1 MTVDQSRPTFDATG
15 KTFLAPMVRV
25 STHPMRL
32 LCLEYGADY
41 VISEELIDQRIIRSS
56 RVVNAELN
64 TIDFVLPDGSVTFR
78 TSMEE
83 KNRVIVQLG
92 TPEPGTAL
100 QAAKMLENDVM
111 GIDVN
116 MGCPK
121 AYSIKG
127 GMGAALLTKPEI
139 VKEILTTLTT
149 NLRIPVTCKIRIL
162 PELEKT
168 IALAKL
174 IESTGVAAITVHGRT
189 INERPVHRNRNE
201 VIQTIAN
208 SVGIPVLAN
217 GGSHDIIR
225 NHEDIEYFRQLT
237 SAAGVV
243 IARAAMSNP
252 AIFKS
257 FQVDEPLPKLE
268 EIICRYLTL
277 SVRYDHH
284 IAGAKYCVL
293 RMLHNF
299 GGTPIYEDVLAANEL
314 RDLCA
319 IWNML
324 DVYDHEMSK
333 RLERLKNHHHH
344 QFTLN
349 NSTINCNQEIIS
361 SPSISISSDTILIP
375 EKRSR
380 VEELSSN
387 TTIVLVNND
396 NDITGVKINNLEEI
410 VLSIPYERRFWP
422 DHGTSPK
429 QILREHCKLLK
440 WDSPK
445 YETIEDRDK
454 RSFFSTVLVDG
465 RRYRNTSAC
474 KSKKYAEQA
483 AVLVCLHVL
492 GIPNGKVH
500 IDENNNVNL
509 NNN

>member
-1 MTVDQSRPTFDATG
+1 MTVDQSRPTLDATR

-56 RVVNAELN
+56 RIVNAELN

-78 TSMEE
+78 TSAEE

-139 VKEILTTLTT
+139 VKDILTTLTT
-149 NLRIPVTCKIRIL
+149 NLRIPVTCKMRIL

-189 INERPVHRNRNE
+189 INERSMHRNRNE
-201 VIQTIAN
+201 VIQAIAD

-217 GGSHDIIR
+217 GGSRDIIR

-237 SAAGVV
+237 SATGVV
-243 IARAAMSNP
+243 IARAAMWNP

-257 FQVDEPLPKLE
+257 LQVDEPLPKLE

-293 RMLHNF
+293 RMLHDF
-299 GGTPIYEDVLAANEL
+299 GGTPIYEDVLASNEL

-324 DVYDHEMSK
+324 DVYDHEMSN
-333 RLERLKNHHHH
+333 RLERLKNH
-344 QFTLN
+344 QLTLN
-349 NSTINCNQEIIS
+349 NSTVNCNQEIIS
-361 SPSISISSDTILIP
+361 SPSLSVSSDSLSVP
-375 EKRSR
+375 EKRPR
-380 VEELSSN
+380 VEEHLSN
-387 TTIVLVNND
+387 TTTVLVND
-396 NDITGVKINNLEEI
+396 NNVPGVKINNFEEI

-445 YETIEDRDK
+445 YETIEDRNK
-454 RSFFSTVLVDG
+454 RSFFSTVLVNG
-465 RRYRNTSAC
+465 KRYRNTSAC
-474 KSKKYAEQA
+474 KSKRYAEQA
-483 AVLVCLHVL
+483 AVLVCLHML
-492 GIPNGKVH
+492 GIPDGKVH
-500 IDENNNVNL
+500 ADENNKVNL
-509 NNN
+509 NNK

>member
-1 MTVDQSRPTFDATG
+1 MTVDQSRPTFDATR

-41 VISEELIDQRIIRSS
+41 VISEELIDQRIIRSA
-56 RVVNAELN
+56 RIVNAELN

-78 TSMEE
+78 TSAEE

-139 VKEILTTLTT
+139 VKDILTTLTT
-149 NLRIPVTCKIRIL
+149 NLRIPVTCKMRIL

-174 IESTGVAAITVHGRT
+174 IESTGVAAITIHGRT
-189 INERPVHRNRNE
+189 INERSMHRNRNE
-201 VIQTIAN
+201 VIQAIAH

-217 GGSHDIIR
+217 GGSRDIIR

-237 SAAGVV
+237 SATGVV
-243 IARAAMSNP
+243 IARAAMWNP

-257 FQVDEPLPKLE
+257 LQVDEPLPKLE

-293 RMLHNF
+293 RMLHDF
-299 GGTPIYEDVLAANEL
+299 GGTPIYEDVLASNEL

-324 DVYDHEMSK
+324 DVYDHEMSN
-333 RLERLKNHHHH
+333 RLERLKNH
-344 QFTLN
+344 QLTLN
-349 NSTINCNQEIIS
+349 NSTVNCNQEIIS
-361 SPSISISSDTILIP
+361 SPSLSVSSDSLSVP
-375 EKRSR
+375 EKRPR
-380 VEELSSN
+380 VEEHLLN
-387 TTIVLVNND
+387 TTTVLVND
-396 NDITGVKINNLEEI
+396 NNVLGVKINNFEET

-445 YETIEDRDK
+445 YETIEDRNK
-454 RSFFSTVLVDG
+454 RSFFSTVLVNG
-465 RRYRNTSAC
+465 KRYRNTSAC

-492 GIPNGKVH
+492 GIPDGKVH
-500 IDENNNVNL
+500 ADENNKVTL
-509 NNN
+509 NNK

>member
-1 MTVDQSRPTFDATG
+1 
-15 KTFLAPMVRV
+15 MVRV

-56 RVVNAELN
+56 RIVNAELN

-78 TSMEE
+78 TSAEE

-121 AYSIKG
+121 AYSMKG

-139 VKEILTTLTT
+139 VKDILTTLTT
-149 NLRIPVTCKIRIL
+149 NLRIPVTCKMRIL

-189 INERPVHRNRNE
+189 INERSMHRNRNE
-201 VIQTIAN
+201 VIQAIAD

-217 GGSHDIIR
+217 GGSRDIIR

-237 SAAGVV
+237 SATGVV
-243 IARAAMSNP
+243 IARAAMWNP

-257 FQVDEPLPKLE
+257 LQADEPLPKLE

-293 RMLHNF
+293 RMLHDF
-299 GGTPIYEDVLAANEL
+299 GGTPIYEDVLASNEL

-324 DVYDHEMSK
+324 DVYDHEMSN
-333 RLERLKNHHHH
+333 RLERLKNH
-344 QFTLN
+344 QLTLI
-349 NSTINCNQEIIS
+349 NSTVNCNQEIIS
-361 SPSISISSDTILIP
+361 SPSLSVSSDSLSVP
-375 EKRSR
+375 EKRPR
-380 VEELSSN
+380 VEEHLSN
-387 TTIVLVNND
+387 TTTVLVND
-396 NDITGVKINNLEEI
+396 NNVPGVKINNFEEI

-445 YETIEDRDK
+445 YETIEDRNK
-454 RSFFSTVLVDG
+454 RSFFSTVLVNG
-465 RRYRNTSAC
+465 KRYRNTSAC
-474 KSKKYAEQA
+474 KSKRYAEQA

-492 GIPNGKVH
+492 GIPDGKVH
-500 IDENNNVNL
+500 ADENNKVNL
-509 NNN
+509 NNK

>member
-1 MTVDQSRPTFDATG
+1 
-15 KTFLAPMVRV
+15 MVRV

-41 VISEELIDQRIIRSS
+41 VISELLGLSANPS
-56 RVVNAELN
+56 TLLTELN

-78 TSMEE
+78 TSAEE
-83 KNRVIVQLG
+83 KNRVIVQL
-92 TPEPGTAL
+92 PNR
-100 QAAKMLENDVM
+100 ENDVM

-139 VKEILTTLTT
+139 VKD
-149 NLRIPVTCKIRIL
+149 
-162 PELEKT
+162 LEKT

-189 INERPVHRNRNE
+189 INERSMHRNRNE
-201 VIQTIAN
+201 VIQAIAH

-217 GGSHDIIR
+217 GGSRDMIR

-237 SAAGVV
+237 SATGVV
-243 IARAAMSNP
+243 IARAAMWNP

-257 FQVDEPLPKLE
+257 LQVDEPLPKLE

-293 RMLHNF
+293 RMLHDF

-324 DVYDHEMSK
+324 DVYDHEMSN
-333 RLERLKNHHHH
+333 RLERLKNH
-344 QFTLN
+344 QLTLN
-349 NSTINCNQEIIS
+349 NSTISCNQEIIS
-361 SPSISISSDTILIP
+361 SPSLSVSSDSLSVP
-375 EKRSR
+375 EKRPR
-380 VEELSSN
+380 VEEHLSN
-387 TTIVLVNND
+387 TTTVLVND
-396 NDITGVKINNLEEI
+396 NNVPEIKINNFEEI

-445 YETIEDRDK
+445 YETIEDRNK
-454 RSFFSTVLVDG
+454 RSFFSTVLVNG
-465 RRYRNTSAC
+465 VRYRNTSAC

-492 GIPNGKVH
+492 GIPDGKVYA
-500 IDENNNVNL
+500 DENNKVNL
-509 NNN
+509 NDK

>member
-1 MTVDQSRPTFDATG
+1 
-15 KTFLAPMVRV
+15 
-25 STHPMRL
+25 MRL

-56 RVVNAELN
+56 RIVNAELN
-64 TIDFVLPDGSVTFR
+64 TIDFVLPGGSVTFR
-78 TSMEE
+78 TSAEE

-139 VKEILTTLTT
+139 VKDILTTLTT
-149 NLRIPVTCKIRIL
+149 NLRIPVTCKMRIL

-189 INERPVHRNRNE
+189 INERSMHRNRNE
-201 VIQTIAN
+201 VIQAIAH

-217 GGSHDIIR
+217 GGSRDIIR

-237 SAAGVV
+237 SATGVV
-243 IARAAMSNP
+243 IARAAMWNP

-257 FQVDEPLPKLE
+257 LQVDEPLPKLE

-293 RMLHNF
+293 RMLHDF
-299 GGTPIYEDVLAANEL
+299 GGTPIYEDVLASNEL

-324 DVYDHEMSK
+324 DVYDHEMSN
-333 RLERLKNHHHH
+333 RLERLKNH
-344 QFTLN
+344 QLTLN
-349 NSTINCNQEIIS
+349 NSTVNCNQEIIS
-361 SPSISISSDTILIP
+361 SPSLSVSSDSLSVP
-375 EKRSR
+375 EKRPR
-380 VEELSSN
+380 VEEHLSN
-387 TTIVLVNND
+387 TTTVLVND
-396 NDITGVKINNLEEI
+396 NNVPGVKINNFEEI

-445 YETIEDRDK
+445 YETIEDRNK
-454 RSFFSTVLVDG
+454 RSFFSTVLVNG
-465 RRYRNTSAC
+465 KRYRNTSAC
-474 KSKKYAEQA
+474 KSKRYAEQA

-492 GIPNGKVH
+492 GIPDGKVH
-500 IDENNNVNL
+500 ADENNKVNL
-509 NNN
+509 NNK

>member
-1 MTVDQSRPTFDATG
+1 MTVDENRPNFDVTG

-56 RVVNAELN
+56 RIVNAELN

-78 TSMEE
+78 TSAEE

-121 AYSIKG
+121 AYSVKG

-162 PELEKT
+162 PE
-168 IALAKL
+168 A
-174 IESTGVAAITVHGRT
+174 
-189 INERPVHRNRNE
+189 
-201 VIQTIAN
+201 
-208 SVGIPVLAN
+208 
-217 GGSHDIIR
+217 
-225 NHEDIEYFRQLT
+225 
-237 SAAGVV
+237 
-243 IARAAMSNP
+243 
-252 AIFKS
+252 
-257 FQVDEPLPKLE
+257 
-268 EIICRYLTL
+268 
-277 SVRYDHH
+277 VRYDHH

-293 RMLHNF
+293 RMLHDF
-299 GGTPIYEDVLAANEL
+299 GGTPVYENVLAANEL

-319 IWNML
+319 IWNIL
-324 DVYDHEMSK
+324 DIYNHEMSI
-333 RLERLKNHHHH
+333 RSERLKTA
-344 QFTLN
+344 QLTLN
-349 NSTINCNQEIIS
+349 NSTDINS
-361 SPSISISSDTILIP
+361 SPLSTMTPDSLPIP
-375 EKRSR
+375 EKRAR
-380 VEELSSN
+380 VDENLSN
-387 TTIVLVNND
+387 TTLILVDNHISND
-396 NDITGVKINNLEEI
+396 DPREEIINNLNEI
-410 VLSIPYERRFWP
+410 VLTIPYERRFWP

-445 YETIEDRDK
+445 YETIENRDK

-465 RRYRNTSAC
+465 KRYRNASAC

-492 GIPNGKVH
+492 GLPDGKIP
-500 IDENNNVNL
+500 IDENTANHIDDPDK
-509 NNN
+509 

>member
-1 MTVDQSRPTFDATG
+1 
-15 KTFLAPMVRV
+15 MVRV

-41 VISEELIDQRIIRSS
+41 VTSEELIDQRIIRSS
-56 RVVNAELN
+56 RIVNAELN

-78 TSMEE
+78 TSAEE

-139 VKEILTTLTT
+139 VKDILTTLTT
-149 NLRIPVTCKIRIL
+149 NLRIPVTCKMRIL

-189 INERPVHRNRNE
+189 INERSMHRNRNE
-201 VIQTIAN
+201 VIQAIAH

-217 GGSHDIIR
+217 GGSRDIIK

-237 SAAGVV
+237 SATGVV
-243 IARAAMSNP
+243 IARAAMWNP

-257 FQVDEPLPKLE
+257 LQVDEPLPKLE
-268 EIICRYLTL
+268 EIIRRYLTL

-293 RMLHNF
+293 RMLHDF

-324 DVYDHEMSK
+324 DVYDHEMSN
-333 RLERLKNHHHH
+333 RLERLKNH
-344 QFTLN
+344 QLTL
-349 NSTINCNQEIIS
+349 STSTVNCNQEIVS
-361 SPSISISSDTILIP
+361 SPSLSVSSDSLSVP
-375 EKRSR
+375 EKRPR
-380 VEELSSN
+380 VEEYLLN
-387 TTIVLVNND
+387 TTTVLVSDNNAP
-396 NDITGVKINNLEEI
+396 GVKINNFEEI

-422 DHGTSPK
+422 DHRTSPK

-445 YETIEDRDK
+445 YETIEDRNK
-454 RSFFSTVLVDG
+454 RSFFSTVLVNG
-465 RRYRNTSAC
+465 KRYRNTSAC

-483 AVLVCLHVL
+483 AVLVCLHAL
-492 GIPNGKVH
+492 GIPNGKVQG
-500 IDENNNVNL
+500 DENNNVNL
-509 NNN
+509 NNK

>member
-1 MTVDQSRPTFDATG
+1 
-15 KTFLAPMVRV
+15 MVRV

-56 RVVNAELN
+56 RIVNAELN

-78 TSMEE
+78 TSAEE

-100 QAAKMLENDVM
+100 KAAKMLENDVM

-139 VKEILTTLTT
+139 VKDILTTLTT
-149 NLRIPVTCKIRIL
+149 NLRIPVTCKMRIL

-189 INERPVHRNRNE
+189 INERSMHRNRNE
-201 VIQTIAN
+201 VIQAIAH

-217 GGSHDIIR
+217 GGSRDMIR

-237 SAAGVV
+237 SATGVV
-243 IARAAMSNP
+243 IARAAMWNP

-257 FQVDEPLPKLE
+257 LQVDEPLPKLE

-293 RMLHNF
+293 RMLHDF

-324 DVYDHEMSK
+324 DVYDHEMSN
-333 RLERLKNHHHH
+333 RLERLKNH
-344 QFTLN
+344 QLTLN
-349 NSTINCNQEIIS
+349 NSTISCNQEIIS
-361 SPSISISSDTILIP
+361 SPSLSVSSDSLSVP
-375 EKRSR
+375 EKRPR
-380 VEELSSN
+380 VEEHLSN
-387 TTIVLVNND
+387 TTTVLVND
-396 NDITGVKINNLEEI
+396 NNVPEIKINTFEEI

-445 YETIEDRDK
+445 YETIEDRNK
-454 RSFFSTVLVDG
+454 RSFFSTVLVNG
-465 RRYRNTSAC
+465 VRYRNTSAC

-492 GIPNGKVH
+492 GIPDGKVYA
-500 IDENNNVNL
+500 DENNKVNL
-509 NNN
+509 NDK

>member
-1 MTVDQSRPTFDATG
+1 
-15 KTFLAPMVRV
+15 MVRV

-56 RVVNAELN
+56 RIVNAELN

-78 TSMEE
+78 TSAEE

-139 VKEILTTLTT
+139 VKDILTTLTT
-149 NLRIPVTCKIRIL
+149 NLRIPVTCKMRIL

-189 INERPVHRNRNE
+189 INERSMHRNRNE
-201 VIQTIAN
+201 VIQAIAH

-217 GGSHDIIR
+217 GGSRDIIR

-237 SAAGVV
+237 SATGVV
-243 IARAAMSNP
+243 IARAAMWNP

-257 FQVDEPLPKLE
+257 LQVDEPLPKLE

-293 RMLHNF
+293 RMLHDF
-299 GGTPIYEDVLAANEL
+299 GGTPIYEDVLASNEL
-314 RDLCA
+314 RDLCSRETTSCRRTF
-319 IWNML
+319 IKYYN
-324 DVYDHEMSK
+324 
-333 RLERLKNHHHH
+333 
-344 QFTLN
+344 
-349 NSTINCNQEIIS
+349 
-361 SPSISISSDTILIP
+361 SIS
-375 EKRSR
+375 E
-380 VEELSSN
+380 
-387 TTIVLVNND
+387 
-396 NDITGVKINNLEEI
+396 
-410 VLSIPYERRFWP
+410 
-422 DHGTSPK
+422 
-429 QILREHCKLLK
+429 
-440 WDSPK
+440 
-445 YETIEDRDK
+445 
-454 RSFFSTVLVDG
+454 
-465 RRYRNTSAC
+465 
-474 KSKKYAEQA
+474 
-483 AVLVCLHVL
+483 
-492 GIPNGKVH
+492 
-500 IDENNNVNL
+500 
-509 NNN
+509 